1 MGQRLCAVWA
11 CLLLK
16 ITAGLLQICWLNS
29 THEVGTGLTATW
41 YKFTKYVHSFTYSL
55 QVTIKTNLLA
65 ELKHQAP
72 NSISNSSDRELRI
85 TRYLLRSTYLPATTD
100 HFASTTVTGGWIV
113 TTVPLWSYHWAFDS
127 WRIYCD
133 GSSTFSVCVSSELL
147 RDGREGRTPMAWHFP
162 VW

>member
-1 MGQRLCAVWA
+1 MPNGTTTAVQQRSEPLPVSYTHLRAHETEADLVCR
-11 CLLLK
+11 LLLK

-113 TTVPLWSYHWAFDS
+113 TTVPLWSYH
-127 WRIYCD
+127 
-133 GSSTFSVCVSSELL
+133 
-147 RDGREGRTPMAWHFP
+147 
-162 VW
+162 